1 MKREDVSRIFEGAT
15 EDQINRLLD
24 INSADIGRAR
34 GSAAKLQEDL
44 DAARAECAELKKSV
58 GDADELRRRIAEYEQ
73 ADADRKEAERKAA
86 ERAELEERFGAVS
99 GDRKYIHDMVRE
111 GVMADFGKALN
122 DKANRG
128 KSDAEIFDLLTRD
141 KGYFASANPPANMG
155 GAGNMSQDD
164 TNALSDA
171 EYYARIFDKK
181 Q

>member
-34 GSAAKLQEDL
+34 GSTAKLQEDL
-44 DAARAECAELKKSV
+44 DAARAECAELEKSV

-99 GDRKYIHDMVRE
+99 GDRKYIHAPRTGSVD
-111 GVMADFGKALN
+111 
-122 DKANRG
+122 
-128 KSDAEIFDLLTRD
+128 
-141 KGYFASANPPANMG
+141 
-155 GAGNMSQDD
+155 
-164 TNALSDA
+164 
-171 EYYARIFDKK
+171 
-181 Q
+181 